1 MTKLDYQHY
10 YTDDQKELL
19 NRKEITFR
27 FLSFEYNFITADN
40 IFSKDGVDYGT
51 NFLLKTSF
59 NEGFKGEV
67 LDYGCGYG
75 VVGIVLSKNEYD
87 VFGLDVT
94 DRALELSRIN
104 NELNKTNF
112 KVSKVTEDLAQYNNR
127 FNTVLLNPPI
137 RAGKKIIYQMFENA
151 YNFLNHNGE
160 MFIVIK
166 KQHGAESALKFL
178 KTLFDEVLVLKKSK
192 GYFIIQCIKH

>member
-27 FLSFEYNFITADN
+27 FLSFEYNFVTADN

-51 NFLLKTSF
+51 NFLLETAF
-59 NEGFKGEV
+59 NKGFKGEV

-87 VFGLDVT
+87 VLGLDVT
-94 DRALELSRIN
+94 DRALELSKIN
-104 NELNKTNF
+104 NDLNKTNF
-112 KVSKVTEDLAQYNNR
+112 KVSKVTDDLSQYNNR

-137 RAGKKIIYQMFENA
+137 RAGKKVIYQMFENA
-151 YNFLNHNGE
+151 YDFLNHNGE

-178 KTLFDEVLVLKKSK
+178 KTIFDEVSVLKKSK